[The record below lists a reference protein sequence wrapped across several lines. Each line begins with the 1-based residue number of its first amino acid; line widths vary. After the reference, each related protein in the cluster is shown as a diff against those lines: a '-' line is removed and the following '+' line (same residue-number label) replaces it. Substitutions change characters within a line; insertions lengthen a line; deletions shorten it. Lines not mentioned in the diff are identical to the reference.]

1 MRREIETNGSG
12 GERDSLLLPM
22 TLLRSAVVLAFAAL
36 AVGFWLLQ
44 VAQHEKY
51 RRLAENN
58 HQRTIALTA
67 PRGVVFDRDGR
78 VLVENRDSLN
88 ISLVREQV
96 EDIEASIVLLAE
108 VAGVRS
114 PDLWSVVERH
124 RRDPVYRPIV
134 LIRDASL
141 GQVAAVAAHAL
152 ELPGLF
158 VQQLPTRYYPAG
170 EVAAHLFGYVGEVS
184 DAQLAAASSTRSA
197 RSRRTKAGSCN

>member
-67 PRGVVFDRDGR
+67 PR
-78 VLVENRDSLN
+78 LEY
-88 ISLVREQV
+88 
-96 EDIEASIVLLAE
+96 ASI
-108 VAGVRS
+108 
-114 PDLWSVVERH
+114 
-124 RRDPVYRPIV
+124 
-134 LIRDASL
+134 
-141 GQVAAVAAHAL
+141 
-152 ELPGLF
+152 
-158 VQQLPTRYYPAG
+158 
-170 EVAAHLFGYVGEVS
+170 
-184 DAQLAAASSTRSA
+184 
-197 RSRRTKAGSCN
+197 